1 MTTTLLVALP
11 VLISAFGATATEPS
25 GPQLPPITVQ
35 AMPAPVAPP
44 EDRSTPLPTP
54 EIRPKSAEPKGG
66 EPAPKRA
73 PDAPTPKK
81 DAMPG
86 PKAAPPA
93 PGVPPKAATPKTP
106 AEPKG
111 LAVLQPRTPKE
122 REKALSD
129 LYAMLATAEDEQKA
143 KSLTRSIERLW
154 LTSGSDTVN
163 LLMHRAMEAANG
175 KKIDLAL
182 KLLDAAVDLAPDY
195 AEAWNRRAYVHF
207 ISNNYE
213 LALGDLRRVL
223 ALDGNHYKAL
233 DGLMNILRE
242 IGKKKEAL
250 AVGRQLLDVNP
261 FHDGIK
267 STVEQLAR
275 EVEGRG
281 I

>member
-1 MTTTLLVALP
+1 MTTILTALLVT
-11 VLISAFGATATEPS
+11 SAAFAAPFPANTAADRPE
-25 GPQLPPITVQ
+25 LFLRVQ
-35 AMPAPVAPP
+35 SAPAPVTPP
-44 EDRSTPLPTP
+44 DDRSAPLPTP

-73 PDAPTPKK
+73 PDAPGPKK
-81 DAMPG
+81 EATPQ

-93 PGVPPKAATPKTP
+93 PPRAGNPRAPT
-106 AEPKG
+106 EPKG
-111 LAVLQPRTPKE
+111 IAVLQPRTPKE

-129 LYAMLATAEDEQKA
+129 LYAMLATADDEKKA
-143 KSLTRSIERLW
+143 QSLTRSIERLW

-163 LLMHRAMEAANG
+163 LLMHRAMEAAHA
-175 KKIDLAL
+175 KKPELAL
-182 KLLDAAVDLAPDY
+182 ELLNAAVGLAPDY

-207 ISNNYE
+207 INNNYE

-223 ALDGNHYKAL
+223 ALDANHYKAL

-250 AVGRQLLDVNP
+250 SVARQLLDVNP
-261 FHDGIK
+261 FHEGIK
-267 STVEQLAR
+267 ATVEQLAR

>member
-1 MTTTLLVALP
+1 MMTTLLVALP
-11 VLISAFGATATEPS
+11 LVVSAFGATAT
-25 GPQLPPITVQ
+25 GTDHGALPPTAVQ
-35 AMPAPVAPP
+35 AAPAPVAPP
-44 EDRSTPLPTP
+44 ADRSTPLPTP

-66 EPAPKRA
+66 EPAPKRT
-73 PDAPTPKK
+73 PDTAQPKK
-81 DAMPG
+81 DALPG

-93 PGVPPKAATPKTP
+93 PGGTPKTAAPKTP

-111 LAVLQPRTPKE
+111 LAVLQPKTPKE
-122 REKALSD
+122 REKALAD

-175 KKIDLAL
+175 KKTDLAL
-182 KLLDAAVDLAPDY
+182 QLLDAAVGLAPDY

-223 ALDGNHYKAL
+223 ALDANHYKAL

-261 FHDGIK
+261 FHEGIK